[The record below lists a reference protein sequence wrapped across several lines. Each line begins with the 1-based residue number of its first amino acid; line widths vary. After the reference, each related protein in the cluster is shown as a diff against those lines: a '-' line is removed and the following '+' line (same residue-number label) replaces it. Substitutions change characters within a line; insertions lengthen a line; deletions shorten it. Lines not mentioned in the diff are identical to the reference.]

1 MDNLARP
8 LVTDDLGSKFVRNIL
23 SDGSLTVVAPL
34 IHFLSDGHH
43 RPHLRSSGKNVRAAL
58 LADISHFLHILHG
71 RHPGV
76 IEYAAQNA
84 DDAAQAWLMKA
95 MDGMLA
101 ERNYLNKLT
110 VTAGPIRRLPG
121 QDKISLLVE
130 CQAKNFQMLASS
142 DRHGCSSGAAIAFV
156 LDWHQTRPLLDI
168 VAQEMGLMPTS
179 LVLPSVLECQH
190 LAEKLNHDVGYRRAM
205 AFGADQ
211 TLAQQRGLWQ
221 LVVARHI
228 ETLSK

>member
-8 LVTDDLGSKFVRNIL
+8 PASDDLGSTFVRHIL
-23 SDGSLTVVAPL
+23 SNGSLDIVTPL
-34 IHFLSDGHH
+34 IKFLTDGPD
-43 RPHLRSSGKNVRAAL
+43 RPQLRLSGKNARTAL
-58 LADISHFLHILHG
+58 LADISHFMHILHG

-84 DDAAQAWLMKA
+84 DGAAQAWLIKA

-101 ERNYLNKLT
+101 ERIYLNTLT

-130 CQAKNFQMLASS
+130 SQAKNFQMLASS
-142 DRHGCSSGAAIAFV
+142 DRLGCSPGAAISFV

-168 VAQEMGLMPTS
+168 VAREMGLMPTS
-179 LVLPSVLECQH
+179 LILPSVLQCQQ
-190 LAEKLNHDVGYRRAM
+190 LADKLNRDAGYRRAM

-221 LVVARHI
+221 LIIARHV
-228 ETLSK
+228 EMLAG

>member
-8 LVTDDLGSKFVRNIL
+8 PVNDDAGSSFVRNVL
-23 SDGSLTVVAPL
+23 SDGSLAVVTPL
-34 IHFLSDGHH
+34 VMFLTDGQN
-43 RPHLRSSGKNVRAAL
+43 RPQLRTSVKTARAAL
-58 LADISHFLHILHG
+58 MADISHFMHILHG

-76 IEYAAQNA
+76 IEYASQNA
-84 DDAAQAWLMKA
+84 DSAAQAWLIKA

-101 ERNYLNKLT
+101 ERIYLNKLT

-130 CQAKNFQMLASS
+130 SQAKNFQMLASS

-168 VAQEMGLMPTS
+168 VSREMGLMPTS
-179 LVLPSVLECQH
+179 LALPSVLECQQI
-190 LAEKLNHDVGYRRAM
+190 ADKLNHDAGYRRAM

-221 LVVARHI
+221 LIVARHV
-228 ETLSK
+228 ETLAG